1 MKTDISSK
9 GMKKERAKISV
20 LEKVGYSAGDGASNL
35 FFQTFINYL
44 LFFYTDIFG
53 ISAAVAGTMFL
64 VTRIFDAITD
74 PVMGFIS
81 DRTQTKYGKFRPYLL
96 WLAVPF
102 GVIGFF
108 MFITPDFSDTG
119 KIVYA
124 YVTYTLMMA
133 VYTAINVPYAALM
146 GVITPNSIERT
157 GVSSYRFVAAYLGLL
172 VVTGLTEQFVE
183 FFGNGNEQI
192 GWMWTMGLYSVAAT
206 GLFLFTFFTTKERVR
221 PPKEEKIELKTDWKD
236 LLANKPW
243 VLIAGATVFQLMY
256 VVIKGGTSPYFVEYY
271 LAEHTVD
278 YFEMLGIG
286 SSISSFLTS
295 GAIATLIGA
304 ILTKYIASIFDKKRT
319 YIWSLALSAFFCL
332 PFFFL
337 DQSQDE
343 LIYLSNILSGFFFG
357 PVSVLQWAI
366 YTDTADF
373 GEWKFGRRATGLIMA
388 ASLFALKLG
397 VAIGG
402 ALTGWLL
409 AYYGFQAN
417 QVQTEE
423 SLFGIIFLVGIMT
436 AIVGI
441 CGALMMIF
449 YPLDGE
455 TMEQIELDL
464 EDRRGELEQPAPE
477 A

>member
-1 MKTDISSK
+1 
-9 GMKKERAKISV
+9 MKKERAKISL

-35 FFQTFINYL
+35 FFQTFVNYL

-64 VTRIFDAITD
+64 VTRIFDAVTD
-74 PVMGFIS
+74 PIMGFIS
-81 DRTQTKYGKFRPYLL
+81 DRTMTKYGKFRPYLL
-96 WLAVPF
+96 WLAIPF

-124 YVTYTLMMA
+124 YITYTMMMA

-192 GWMWTMGLYSVAAT
+192 GWMWTMGLYGVVAA
-206 GLFLFTFFTTKERVR
+206 GLFLFTFFTTKERVL
-221 PPKEEKIELKTDWKD
+221 PTKEEKIDLSTDWKD

-256 VVIKGGTSPYFVEYY
+256 VVIKGGSSPYLVDYY
-271 LAEHTVD
+271 LAEHTVSF
-278 YFEMLGIG
+278 FEAIGIG
-286 SSISSFLTS
+286 SSKSSFLTS
-295 GAIATLIGA
+295 GALATLAGA
-304 ILTKYIASIFDKKRT
+304 LLTKYIASIFDKKKT
-319 YIWSLALSAFFCL
+319 YVWSLALSAGFCL

-343 LIYLSNILSGFFFG
+343 LIYISNIISGFFFG

-388 ASLFALKLG
+388 ASLFALKMG

-402 ALTGWLL
+402 ALTGWML
-409 AYYGFQAN
+409 AYFDFQPN

-423 SLFGIIFLVGIMT
+423 SLYGIIFLAGIIS
-436 AIVGI
+436 AIAGI
-441 CGALMMIF
+441 CGALLMVL

-455 TMEQIELDL
+455 KMEQIEVEL
-464 EDRRGELEQPAPE
+464 EARRGELDEPSPTV
-477 A
+477 